1 MDCRPGGASLV
12 IVTHILYYRL
22 LDGWA
27 VGGLVTNIA
36 IIVILA
42 LKQQEFQ

>member
-1 MDCRPGGASLV
+1 LSSSGGHLDD
-12 IVTHILYYRL
+12 

-36 IIVILA
+36 IILILA

>member
-1 MDCRPGGASLV
+1 V
-12 IVTHILYYRL
+12 VTHIFFYRL

-36 IIVILA
+36 IILILA
-42 LKQQEFQ
+42 LRQQEFQ